1 MEECANAIYIKNR
14 GERIYMNERNI
25 DIEDMQC
32 WVFRMAQTRWKMP
45 AKKCAKLFKEYD
57 IWEFIEECYDILH
70 LNSYNCVLNDI
81 EVLLKNKGGNSVI
94 KIYDGMLLYHG
105 SYTDIPDIN
114 LGKCMKGLDFDT
126 GIWKESSEY
135 LLDLYDRFSN
145 RTSA

>member
-81 EVLLKNKGGNSVI
+81 EVLLKNKWV
-94 KIYDGMLLYHG
+94 
-105 SYTDIPDIN
+105 TV
-114 LGKCMKGLDFDT
+114 
-126 GIWKESSEY
+126 
-135 LLDLYDRFSN
+135 
-145 RTSA
+145 

>member
-1 MEECANAIYIKNR
+1 MNFLIVGDIVGKT
-14 GERIYMNERNI
+14 GLERLEKELPKLMNERNI

-81 EVLLKNKGGNSVI
+81 EVLLKNKGV
-94 KIYDGMLLYHG
+94 
-105 SYTDIPDIN
+105 TV
-114 LGKCMKGLDFDT
+114 
-126 GIWKESSEY
+126 
-135 LLDLYDRFSN
+135 
-145 RTSA
+145 

>member
-1 MEECANAIYIKNR
+1 MPYEDIYKGLTEEEREKSRRDLLRLRKEFGEKQCRTKLVYIQQSTMEECANVIYIKNR

-81 EVLLKNKGGNSVI
+81 EVLLKNKGV
-94 KIYDGMLLYHG
+94 
-105 SYTDIPDIN
+105 TV
-114 LGKCMKGLDFDT
+114 
-126 GIWKESSEY
+126 
-135 LLDLYDRFSN
+135 
-145 RTSA
+145 